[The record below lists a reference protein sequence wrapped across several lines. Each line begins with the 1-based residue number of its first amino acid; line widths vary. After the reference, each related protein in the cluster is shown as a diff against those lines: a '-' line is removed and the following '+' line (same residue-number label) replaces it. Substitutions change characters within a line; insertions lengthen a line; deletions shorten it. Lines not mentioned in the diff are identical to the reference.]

1 MTIDTLIKANEISD
15 AIGAMKQMYIMLED
29 GECIRLKR
37 SDGFIAITTD
47 PVLIEAIKCQIS
59 RRMHE
64 LEKELECL

>member
-15 AIGAMKQMYIMLED
+15 AIGAMKQMYTMFED

-37 SDGFIAITTD
+37 SDGFIVITTD